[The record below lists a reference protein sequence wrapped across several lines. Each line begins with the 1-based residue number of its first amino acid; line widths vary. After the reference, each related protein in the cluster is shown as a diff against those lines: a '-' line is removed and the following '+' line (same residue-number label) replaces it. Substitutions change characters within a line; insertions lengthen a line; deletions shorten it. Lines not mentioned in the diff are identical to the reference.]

1 MTFETIIIDDVLP
14 EDYANRI
21 EKLHSSTNFPWF
33 FNEDMTYTPE
43 MRKEIPGYIN
53 TPGFTHAS
61 VHLKQIKSKFIANF
75 SKIIDYSFKKI
86 DYHKKY
92 DIIVCRSFMLL
103 PTPKV
108 EEHTI
113 RHIDND
119 CPHLVILYYVNNS
132 DGDTYFFGKEK
143 DSELV
148 QKITPKK
155 NRAVIFDGLNYHASS
170 LPTKNH
176 RIVINFNL
184 EIENDE
190 L

>member
-1 MTFETIIIDDVLP
+1 MTFETIVIDDVLP
-14 EDYANRI
+14 KEYADKI
-21 EKLHSSTNFPWF
+21 EKLHSSSNFPWF
-33 FNEDMTYTPE
+33 FNEDMTYLPE

-61 VHLKQIKSKFIANF
+61 VQLKKQVSQYIAQF
-75 SKIIDYSFKKI
+75 AKIVYYTLQKI
-86 DYHKKY
+86 DYTKAY
-92 DIIVCRSFMLL
+92 EIIACRSFMLL

-108 EEHTI
+108 EKFTTK
-113 RHIDND
+113 HIDTET
-119 CPHLVILYYVNNS
+119 PHLVILYYVNDT

-148 QKITPKK
+148 QRVSPRK
-155 NRAVIFDGLNYHASS
+155 NRAVIFDGANYHASS
-170 LPTKNH
+170 LPTNKH

-184 EIENDE
+184 EIENDD